1 MFAKKSIISVLQEC
15 DLCSRQI
22 IAMVLTRRIQN
33 LFDRIS
39 DAGGP
44 GFKTSST
51 QPFTKQRSIKLG
63 IPGDLS
69 ALPPKTSR
77 TWILRKCS
85 FYVRVRKGGGGG
97 GGGVLVLV
105 TLSKIDFTV
114 FTAESEK
121 VLVSKNLEFMSFH
134 QCFISSRDQINLIQ
148 NV

>member
-85 FYVRVRKGGGGG
+85 FYVLCSQRGGI
-97 GGGVLVLV
+97 LVLV
-105 TLSKIDFTV
+105 TLNKTDFTV
-114 FTAESEK
+114 FIAESEK

-134 QCFISSRDQINLIQ
+134 QCFISWRDQINLIQ